1 MKKTCLQAGFTLL
14 AGALAIISLVQLS
27 DQAQA
32 RPQYFKAFAAM
43 YPDFKVD
50 AAVKCAVCHKPPDK
64 KSRNDYGAAVGKSL
78 GSKNQKDPDMINAA
92 LEKAAAEPSPTE
104 GKTFG
109 DLIKDGTLPITK

>member
-14 AGALAIISLVQLS
+14 AGVMAIISLVQLS

-32 RPQYFKAFAAM
+32 RPQYFKAFAAK

-50 AAVKCAVCHKPPDK
+50 ADSKCAVCHKPPDK
-64 KSRNDYGAAVGKSL
+64 KSRNDYGAAVGKAL
-78 GSKNQKDPDMINAA
+78 GAKNVKDPDTINAA
-92 LEKAAAEPSPTE
+92 LDKAAAESAGD

-109 DLIKDGTLPITK
+109 DLIKAGTLPITK

>member
-14 AGALAIISLVQLS
+14 AGAIAIVSLIQLS

-32 RPQYFKAFAAM
+32 RPGYLKAFTAK
-43 YPDFKVD
+43 YPDFAP
-50 AAVKCAVCHKPPDK
+50 AAEGKCAVCHKPPDK
-64 KSRNDYGAAVGKSL
+64 KSRNDYGAAVGKAL
-78 GSKNQKDPDMINAA
+78 GAKNVKDNDQINAA
-92 LEKAAAEPSPTE
+92 LDKAAAESAGD

>member
-14 AGALAIISLVQLS
+14 AGALAIFALVQLS

-32 RPQYFKAFAAM
+32 RPQYFKAFAAK

-50 AAVKCAVCHKPPDK
+50 ATAKCAYCHKGMDK
-64 KSRNDYGAAVGKSL
+64 KLRNDYGAAVGKAL
-78 GSKNQKDPDMINAA
+78 GAKNVKDPDAIGAA
-92 LEKAAAEPSPTE
+92 LDKAAAESAGD

-109 DLIKDGTLPITK
+109 DLIKDGTLPLTK